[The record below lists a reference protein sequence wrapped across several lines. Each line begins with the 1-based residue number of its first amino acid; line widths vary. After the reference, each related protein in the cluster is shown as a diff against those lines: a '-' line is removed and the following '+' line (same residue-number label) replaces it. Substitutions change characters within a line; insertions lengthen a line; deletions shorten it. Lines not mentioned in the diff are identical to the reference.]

1 MRQGSC
7 PDGASSDETLKGK
20 FLPLELVALA
30 LQLNGE
36 KALFIFKC
44 TFAFSFLIYDV
55 YCKSKDLINNKDNMN
70 IKG

>member
-1 MRQGSC
+1 MRQVSC

-20 FLPLELVALA
+20 FLPLELVAFA
-30 LQLNGE
+30 LQLKGE
-36 KALFIFKC
+36 KDLLILKY
-44 TFAFSFLIYDV
+44 TFAFSILIYDV